1 MKKKILATWMALTLV
16 AGCLAGCGNSAG
28 ESKEASDS
36 TKTASEATSTEKEST
51 QASEAASIEDSN
63 FNATGYP
70 IVNEKVTLTMWCQ
83 SSAIDPNEMP
93 FFQMM
98 EELTNVHI
106 EWTTLPSDSVEERLN
121 LMWAGGDYPDAVT
134 NNAVFADRSQ
144 SLMEEGVI
152 IPLNDLIDQYMP
164 NFKERAGEYIP
175 NITYPDGNIY
185 YFPKIEE
192 AFSMNSAQAMFINT
206 QWLENVGK
214 EMPKTTEEF
223 ADVLRAFKEQDANG
237 NGDTKDEIPFSA
249 LNWGYASMINMFCG
263 AFGHPYGLQID
274 ADGKTVVDSRC
285 EDGTKNA
292 IKWIRGLYEEGLID
306 TEIFTQDGDAFLA
319 KCKED
324 PTLVGCSTGWR
335 AGHSYGDAVAEEQ
348 YATLLPLEGPNG
360 DRGILGRGENINIT
374 PAMMVTSACEY
385 PEVLARW
392 VDTLYAEDISIQ
404 CNKGPLGYTLEK
416 NDDGSYDANVL
427 PDGYETRGEYLDKN
441 HLLHIPQYFIESE
454 YNMIIDETNY
464 GSNDKRWQCEAYNKD
479 GAVVKSFPT
488 VLTTSEEAEKIE
500 SIRPDIDKYTEDQI
514 CRWISGQ
521 GDVDSEWDGYVQKLK
536 DLGFEDYVQTY
547 QQIYDRYLENAQ

>member
-1 MKKKILATWMALTLV
+1 MKKKVLAMMLTLSLA
-16 AGCLAGCGNSAG
+16 AGSLAGCGSSEQTNVSDTSG
-28 ESKEASDS
+28 ESTEAESGETKSGDDGS
-36 TKTASEATSTEKEST
+36 KTA
-51 QASEAASIEDSN
+51 DSN
-63 FNATGYP
+63 FNETGYP
-70 IVNEKVTLTMWCQ
+70 IVNEKVTLSMWCQ

-121 LMWAGGDYPDAVT
+121 LMWSGGDYPDAVT

-144 SLMEEGVI
+144 NLMEEGVI

-192 AFSMNSAQAMFINT
+192 AFSMNSAQAAFINT
-206 QWLENVGK
+206 EWLKTVGK
-214 EMPKTTEEF
+214 DMPTTTDEF

-237 NGDTKDEIPFSA
+237 NGDPNDEIPFSA

-274 ADGKTVVDSRC
+274 KDGKTVVDPRC
-285 EDGTKNA
+285 EDGTKEA
-292 IKWIRGLYEEGLID
+292 IKWLRGLYGEGLID
-306 TEIFTQDGDAFLA
+306 MEIFTQDGDAFQA

-335 AGHSYGDAVAEEQ
+335 AGHSYGDAVAEAQ
-348 YATLLPLEGPNG
+348 YKTLLPLEGPDGN
-360 DRGILGRGENINIT
+360 RGILGRGENINIT
-374 PAMMVTSACEY
+374 PAMMVTSACEH

-392 VDTLYAEDISIQ
+392 VDTLYSEDISIQ
-404 CNKGPLGYTLEK
+404 CNKGPLGYTLIK
-416 NDDGSYDANVL
+416 NDDGSYDANIL
-427 PDGYETRGEYLDKN
+427 PEGYETRGEYLDKN

-454 YNMIIDETNY
+454 YNMVIDETNY
-464 GSNDKRWQCEAYNKD
+464 GSNDKRWQCEDYDKD
-479 GAVVKSFPT
+479 GAVVKAFPT
-488 VLTTSEEAEKIE
+488 VLTTSEEAESIE
-500 SIRPDIDKYTEDQI
+500 AIRPDMDKYTEDQI

-521 GDVDSEWDGYVQKLK
+521 GDVDADWDGYVQKLQE
-536 DLGFEDYVQTY
+536 LGFEDYVNIY
-547 QQIYDRYLENAQ
+547 QQIYDRYLEMQSK

>member
-1 MKKKILATWMALTLV
+1 MKKKVLATMLTLSLV
-16 AGCLAGCGNSAG
+16 AGCLAGCGGSEQSG
-28 ESKEASDS
+28 ASNETDGS
-36 TKTASEATSTEKEST
+36 TKTESNETEPENGGT
-51 QASEAASIEDSN
+51 ETADSN
-63 FNATGYP
+63 FNETGYP

-106 EWTTLPSDSVEERLN
+106 EWTSLPSDSVEERLN
-121 LMWAGGDYPDAVT
+121 LMWTGGDYPDAVT

-152 IPLNDLIDQYMP
+152 IPLNDLIDKYMP
-164 NFKERAGEYIP
+164 NFKERAGEYIG

-192 AFSMNSAQAMFINT
+192 AFSMNSAQAVFINT
-206 QWLENVGK
+206 EWLKRVGK
-214 EMPKTTEEF
+214 DMPTTTDEF

-237 NGDTKDEIPFSA
+237 NGDANDEIPFSA
-249 LNWGYASMINMFCG
+249 LNWGYAGMINMFCG

-274 ADGKTVVDSRC
+274 SDGKTVVDSRC
-285 EDGTKNA
+285 EDGTKEA
-292 IKWIRGLYEEGLID
+292 IKWLRGLYEEGLID
-306 TEIFTQDGDAFLA
+306 MEIFTQDGDAFLA

-335 AGHSYGDAVAEEQ
+335 AGHSYGDAVAEAQ
-348 YATLLPLEGPNG
+348 YKTLLPLKGPNG

-374 PAMMVTSACEY
+374 PAMMVTSACEH

-404 CNKGPLGYTLEK
+404 CNKGPLGYTLIQ

-427 PDGYETRGEYLDKN
+427 PEGYETRGEYLDKN

-454 YNMIIDETNY
+454 YNLVVDETNY
-464 GSNDKRWQCEAYNKD
+464 GSNDKRWQCEDYNND
-479 GAVVKSFPT
+479 GAVVKAFPT
-488 VLTTSEEAEKIE
+488 VLTTSEEAASIE
-500 SIRPDIDKYTEDQI
+500 AIRPDIDKYTEDQI

-521 GDVDSEWDGYVQKLK
+521 GDVDADWDGYVKKLQE
-536 DLGFEDYVQTY
+536 LGFEDYVKIY
-547 QQIYDRYLENAQ
+547 QQIYDRYLENSK

>member
-1 MKKKILATWMALTLV
+1 MKKKVLATMLTLSLV
-16 AGCLAGCGNSAG
+16 AGSLAGCGGSEQSGASNESGGSAKT
-28 ESKEASDS
+28 ESSE
-36 TKTASEATSTEKEST
+36 TKSENGGAETT
-51 QASEAASIEDSN
+51 DSN
-63 FNATGYP
+63 FNETGYP

-106 EWTTLPSDSVEERLN
+106 EWTSLPSDSVEERLN
-121 LMWAGGDYPDAVT
+121 LMWTGGDYPDAVT

-152 IPLNDLIDQYMP
+152 IPLNDLIDKYMP
-164 NFKERAGEYIP
+164 NFKERAGEYIG

-192 AFSMNSAQAMFINT
+192 AFSMNSAQAVFINT
-206 QWLENVGK
+206 EWLKNVGK
-214 EMPKTTEEF
+214 DMPTTTDEF

-237 NGDTKDEIPFSA
+237 NGDANDEIPFSA
-249 LNWGYASMINMFCG
+249 LNWGYAGIINMFCG

-274 ADGKTVVDSRC
+274 KDGKTVVDSRC
-285 EDGTKNA
+285 EDGTKEA
-292 IKWIRGLYEEGLID
+292 IKWLRGLYEEGLID
-306 TEIFTQDGDAFLA
+306 MEIFTQDGDAFLA

-335 AGHSYGDAVAEEQ
+335 AGHSYGDAVAEAQ
-348 YATLLPLEGPNG
+348 YKTLLPLKGPNG

-374 PAMMVTSACEY
+374 PAMMVTSACEH

-404 CNKGPLGYTLEK
+404 CNKGPLGYTLTK

-427 PDGYETRGEYLDKN
+427 PEGYETRGEYLDKN

-454 YNMIIDETNY
+454 YNLVIDETNY
-464 GSNDKRWQCEAYNKD
+464 GSNDKRWQCEDYNND
-479 GAVVKSFPT
+479 GAVVKAFPT
-488 VLTTSEEAEKIE
+488 VLTTSEEAASIE
-500 SIRPDIDKYTEDQI
+500 AIRPDIDKYTEDQI

-521 GDVDSEWDGYVQKLK
+521 GDVDADWDGYVKKLQE
-536 DLGFEDYVQTY
+536 LGFEDYVKIY
-547 QQIYDRYLENAQ
+547 QQIYDRYLENSK